1 MKNNLQ
7 GRPYKY
13 YQISMRDLEA
23 GKLLKELAREDRRSV
38 SDTVALLIRREY
50 VWCHPNFQVEVI
62 NYSISENADLG
73 GNLP

>member
-50 VWCHPNFQVEVI
+50 VRRHPNSQVEVLA
-62 NYSISENADLG
+62 YSISDNADLDDD
-73 GNLP
+73 LL